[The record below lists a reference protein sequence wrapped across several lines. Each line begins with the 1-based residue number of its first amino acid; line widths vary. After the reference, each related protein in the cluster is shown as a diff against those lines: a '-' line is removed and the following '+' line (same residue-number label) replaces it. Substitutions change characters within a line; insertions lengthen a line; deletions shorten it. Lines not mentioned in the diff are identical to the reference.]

1 MRDRPC
7 RRQHYMGGLW
17 TTEIQFCSE
26 HCRPQFHCL
35 CPPCNI
41 LKTLKRKPTC
51 KHFSLESKLMDS
63 EMEGK
68 GPISPSKMNHE
79 AVSIMME
86 NQMVK
91 CGYFHKWQKWHS
103 CITNTQHV
111 IVADLQREATLL
123 TLWYRAR
130 PPVKETGSSA
140 RQLPSF
146 YRDLEARNGE
156 TQPVSKTTQQGTL
169 SSETEKHREQR
180 RKKTRAKEEK
190 DKRYCLSG
198 QVVERLS
205 QGETFWKIL
214 VKLQCCRNYL
224 VTRHGNAS
232 LRENVFKILAE
243 EPIWKLEWSRWL
255 QPLGDPCHLR
265 CLQAHR
271 LSYINTLWQLLSVE

>member
-91 CGYFHKWQKWHS
+91 CGYFHKWQK
-103 CITNTQHV
+103 
-111 IVADLQREATLL
+111 
-123 TLWYRAR
+123 
-130 PPVKETGSSA
+130 
-140 RQLPSF
+140 
-146 YRDLEARNGE
+146 
-156 TQPVSKTTQQGTL
+156 
-169 SSETEKHREQR
+169 
-180 RKKTRAKEEK
+180 
-190 DKRYCLSG
+190 
-198 QVVERLS
+198 
-205 QGETFWKIL
+205 
-214 VKLQCCRNYL
+214 
-224 VTRHGNAS
+224 
-232 LRENVFKILAE
+232 
-243 EPIWKLEWSRWL
+243 
-255 QPLGDPCHLR
+255 
-265 CLQAHR
+265 
-271 LSYINTLWQLLSVE
+271 